1 MVHLRQVQQQQESR
15 ANERETPA
23 VTVVPGW
30 RDRSGASQRKG
41 EEGTDIGKVSAGLL
55 GPDLIRAS
63 RPRCHLL
70 RGQLCLLCVPHGH
83 PHPRGQQKSPPEH
96 ARLTHRAAEAGA
108 SQGSQREP
116 VSRQDKSPSLFYHF
130 EQEYNLPS
138 SHIPRSWV
146 EGKDYPPTREA
157 LTVTSIGFVPI
168 LQDGSVQLLTGTA
181 HTFTLQR
188 RRALTKVSGPEEL
201 FPW

>member
-1 MVHLRQVQQQQESR
+1 M
-15 ANERETPA
+15 
-23 VTVVPGW
+23 
-30 RDRSGASQRKG
+30 SQRKG
-41 EEGTDIGKVSAGLL
+41 EEGTDAGKVSVGLL
-55 GPDLIRAS
+55 GPDLIGAS
-63 RPRCHLL
+63 MPRCHLL

-96 ARLTHRAAEAGA
+96 ARLTHRAAEARA

-130 EQEYNLPS
+130 QQEYNFPS
-138 SHIPRSWV
+138 SHILRSWV
-146 EGKDYPPTREA
+146 QGKDYPPTHEA
-157 LTVTSIGFVPI
+157 LTVTGIGFVPI

-188 RRALTKVSGPEEL
+188 RAKRCPY
-201 FPW
+201 